1 MEPNGKRVM
10 KATSAVLIAIT
21 VGTIG
26 FKLLATN
33 EASLFDCFYMTIIT
47 LSTVGYAE
55 VVSLN
60 TAGHLFASVLIV
72 MGMGAL
78 IYFGSTIVALWV
90 ETDLQQVRRRKKMQ
104 KDIDALRGHVIV
116 CGCGTTGSRV
126 VEELMDTQ
134 TPFVVLDSNPEAIN
148 AMVQSYAAAQ
158 NKKGLPLHI
167 NGDATEDKILFQAGI
182 ERASGLVAALR
193 SDKDNLYLIFS
204 SRQLNPDLRIV
215 ARAMEKDAPPK
226 MIRAGANRVVAPN
239 ILGGLRIASEMI
251 RPDVTEFLDI
261 MLREKEQN
269 HRIEQVTL
277 PVNSPLIGRKLSDSR
292 IRKATDIL
300 VIAIRNSDGTFE
312 YNPGPDT
319 VLREETTLVVL
330 GAMESIL
337 KLRKSLHNTAL
348 TSIIPGPTG

>member
-1 MEPNGKRVM
+1 M
-10 KATSAVLIAIT
+10 KASSAVLIAIT

-26 FKLLATN
+26 FKLLSIN
-33 EASLFDCFYMTIIT
+33 NASLFDCFYMTIIT
-47 LSTVGYAE
+47 LSTVGYSE
-55 VVSLN
+55 VVELD
-60 TAGHLFASVLIV
+60 TAGHLFASVLIL

-104 KDIDALRGHVIV
+104 KAIDALRGHVIV

-134 TPFVVLDSNPEAIN
+134 TPFVMVDSNLAAID
-148 AMVQSYAAAQ
+148 ATVQAYADSR
-158 NKKGLPLHI
+158 NKGGLPLYI

-193 SDKDNLYLIFS
+193 NDKDNLYLIFS
-204 SRQLNPDLRIV
+204 SRQLNPGLRIV
-215 ARAMEKDAPPK
+215 ARAMEKDAPKK

-239 ILGGLRIASEMI
+239 ILGGMRIASEMI

-261 MLREKEQN
+261 MLRDREQN
-269 HRIEQVTL
+269 HRIEQVKL
-277 PVNSPLIGRKLSDSR
+277 PPDSPLIGRTLSDSR

-300 VIAIRNSDGTFE
+300 VIAIRDPDGAFE
-312 YNPGPDT
+312 YNPGPET
-319 VLREETTLVVL
+319 ILREETTLVVL
-330 GAMESIL
+330 GAVDSIL
-337 KLRKSLHNTAL
+337 KLRKSLHASTL
-348 TSIIPGPTG
+348 ISIAPGPGQ